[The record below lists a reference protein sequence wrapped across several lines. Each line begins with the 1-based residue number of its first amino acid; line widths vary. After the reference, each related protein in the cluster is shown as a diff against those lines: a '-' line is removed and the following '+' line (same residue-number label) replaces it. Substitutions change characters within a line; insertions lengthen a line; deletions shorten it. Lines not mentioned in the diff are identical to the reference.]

1 MSESSSQQIEKRQLI
16 NAYRNLLRACKPNIQ
31 QEDKKFIRQSFNFAM
46 EAHKGM
52 RRKSGE
58 LYIFHPLSVAMIC
71 AKEMGLGVTSIVSAL
86 LHDVV
91 EDTDVTCEDIEA
103 TFGKKVATII
113 DGLTKIS
120 GVVGKSQ
127 SIQAENFRKILL
139 TLADD
144 VRVILIKIADRLHN
158 MRTLDSVPRQNQLK
172 IASETMILF
181 GPLAHRLGLYSI
193 KTELEDFAL
202 KYTEPKIYKE
212 IASKLQSS
220 SGQRKRFIRKFINPI
235 QKRLDQNGL
244 KYDIKSRPKSV
255 YSIYQ
260 KMKQQNIPFEEVYDI
275 FAIRIVLDTPPEREK
290 EDCWRVY
297 SIITDFY
304 KPNPNRLRDWIS
316 TPKGNGYES
325 LHTTVMGPN
334 GKWVEVQIR
343 SNRMHEIAEKGYAA
357 HWKYKE
363 GGYVDAGLE
372 DWIRKVR
379 ELLENAESNAIDFFD
394 DFRLNLFA
402 DEVFLFTPKGALI
415 TLPVNS
421 TALDFAFEIH
431 TEVGN
436 QCLGAKVNHKLVPLN
451 QRLKSGDQVEILTSR
466 NQKPKND
473 WLNYVVTAKA
483 KSKIKNALKEQKRIT
498 AQKGKKLLE
507 HNFKALQINFSNT
520 IIEALVNFYD
530 YDATTNFYHAI
541 GSGSIQEAELQD
553 KLKHFKDQDKIA
565 TNGHQKQQARQHQL
579 SKKDKPDV
587 ILVGDTAD
595 NDYTFAKCCNPI
607 PGDDIFGFITLNSGI
622 KIHRTNCPNGI
633 QLMSKYGSRIVKARW
648 TTSEIKEVKAFPV
661 GIKIMGIDSIGIVS
675 SITDII
681 SKEHKV
687 NMDSITLSSKAGAF
701 EGRIVLYTYA
711 TEHLDSI
718 IKQISAL
725 KGIDKV
731 SRYEV
736 EEKLSTESGDQEA
749 ILPAQND

>member
-1 MSESSSQQIEKRQLI
+1 IE
-16 NAYRNLLRACKPNIQ
+16 P
-31 QEDKKFIRQSFNFAM
+31 
-46 EAHKGM
+46 
-52 RRKSGE
+52 
-58 LYIFHPLSVAMIC
+58 
-71 AKEMGLGVTSIVSAL
+71 
-86 LHDVV
+86 
-91 EDTDVTCEDIEA
+91 

-220 SGQRKRFIRKFINPI
+220 SGQRKRFIRKFINPV

-402 DEVFLFTPKGALI
+402 DEVFLFTPKGELI

-436 QCLGAKVNHKLVPLN
+436 QCLGAK
-451 QRLKSGDQVEILTSR
+451 
-466 NQKPKND
+466 
-473 WLNYVVTAKA
+473 
-483 KSKIKNALKEQKRIT
+483 
-498 AQKGKKLLE
+498 
-507 HNFKALQINFSNT
+507 
-520 IIEALVNFYD
+520 
-530 YDATTNFYHAI
+530 
-541 GSGSIQEAELQD
+541 
-553 KLKHFKDQDKIA
+553 
-565 TNGHQKQQARQHQL
+565 
-579 SKKDKPDV
+579 
-587 ILVGDTAD
+587 
-595 NDYTFAKCCNPI
+595 
-607 PGDDIFGFITLNSGI
+607 
-622 KIHRTNCPNGI
+622 
-633 QLMSKYGSRIVKARW
+633 
-648 TTSEIKEVKAFPV
+648 
-661 GIKIMGIDSIGIVS
+661 
-675 SITDII
+675 
-681 SKEHKV
+681 
-687 NMDSITLSSKAGAF
+687 
-701 EGRIVLYTYA
+701 
-711 TEHLDSI
+711 
-718 IKQISAL
+718 
-725 KGIDKV
+725 
-731 SRYEV
+731 
-736 EEKLSTESGDQEA
+736 
-749 ILPAQND
+749 